1 MENKKVSWLTYFI
14 NLSFFV
20 YFLLLFV
27 ERVVS
32 FALCM
37 KNGIPMFDNFYH
49 GFSFLLVLLSLA
61 LTVVFLLVTNRS
73 HFKALFTRDEK
84 VYENI
89 SWRFLC
95 WASGIILVSGMIH
108 MDDTNIAG
116 LQFAAYGVLIVGLLL
131 KTIENNKTSK
141 NRFTLWLSFVYLV
154 CFAMA
159 VPVTYPYVGEHMEL
173 IYAFEFITMLV
184 LVAFF
189 ASFETKMFG
198 DGDLPDNLFFL
209 MPFIVTLIL
218 DSTILGLRWGNTTPL
233 IGDANTFVLIFLSAT
248 VAVYLVYF
256 AYRCIKK
263 IRNEESQ
270 E

>member
-1 MENKKVSWLTYFI
+1 MENKKVSWITYFI
-14 NLSFFV
+14 NLSFFL
-20 YFLLLFV
+20 YFVILLV
-27 ERVVS
+27 ERVI
-32 FALCM
+32 ALSLSLSH
-37 KNGIPMFDNFYH
+37 GIQMFDNFYH
-49 GFSFLLVLLSLA
+49 GFSFLLVILSLV
-61 LTVVFLLVTNRS
+61 LSVGFLIYTNRA
-73 HFKALFTRDEK
+73 HFKALFTRDSSVFEK
-84 VYENI
+84 IN
-89 SWRFLC
+89 WRLLC

-108 MDDTNIAG
+108 LDDTNIAG
-116 LQFAAYGVLIVGLLL
+116 VQFAAYGVLIVGLLL

-173 IYAFEFITMLV
+173 IYSFEFITMLV

-189 ASFETKMFG
+189 ASFEVKMFT
-198 DGDLPDNLFFL
+198 DGADDLFFVV
-209 MPFIVTLIL
+209 PFIITIAL

-263 IRNEESQ
+263 IKNQ
-270 E
+270 D